1 MKADGYKWWIKRI
14 DAACRIYNVLRIDH
28 FRGFDSY
35 YAIPYGETTAIN
47 GEWRQGPGIELFK
60 AVEKKLGK
68 KNIIAE
74 DLGFLTDSVRN
85 LLRESGYPGM
95 KVLEFAFDSRDSNNN
110 DYLPHM
116 YPVNCIAY
124 AGTHDNDTIMG
135 WMKTADKED
144 VKYAKEYLVMGKE
157 EPYWDMIRALWSSVA
172 GTTIIQAQDLLG
184 LGSESRMNIPST
196 LGGNWSWRAMPKAFN
211 AKIANRLFRLT
222 KLYGRLK

>member
-1 MKADGYKWWIKRI
+1 
-14 DAACRIYNVLRIDH
+14 
-28 FRGFDSY
+28 
-35 YAIPYGETTAIN
+35 
-47 GEWRQGPGIELFK
+47 
-60 AVEKKLGK
+60 
-68 KNIIAE
+68 
-74 DLGFLTDSVRN
+74 
-85 LLRESGYPGM
+85 
-95 KVLEFAFDSRDSNNN
+95 
-110 DYLPHM
+110 
-116 YPVNCIAY
+116 
-124 AGTHDNDTIMG
+124 
-135 WMKTADKED
+135 MKTADKED